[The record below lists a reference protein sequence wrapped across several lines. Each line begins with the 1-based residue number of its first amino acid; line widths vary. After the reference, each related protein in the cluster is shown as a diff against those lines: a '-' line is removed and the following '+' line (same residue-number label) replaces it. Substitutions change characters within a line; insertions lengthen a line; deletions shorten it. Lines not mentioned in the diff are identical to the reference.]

1 MLSLEHFFVMGPEPD
16 KLVSGQYDP
25 SMVALSLVI
34 AIGASY
40 MALTLA
46 AAARRSQTS
55 IMQRL
60 HLISGSISLGL
71 GIWSMHFIG
80 MLAFQMPTHVHYH
93 PGITALSAGPSLV
106 ASWVTLSM
114 LSRYELT
121 GVRLIVSGLT
131 VGAGVGAMHYL
142 GMAAMEIG
150 PSLRYDPALFT
161 ISLVVAVALGTLA
174 LWVSFGLRY
183 QRLLKG
189 YKRRL
194 LAGIIMGLA
203 IGGVHYIA
211 MEAARFIGTP
221 SEDIPPGGQSHMIL
235 ALVIAFITMG
245 FSLLAASVNAL
256 ARYRSLFRHSRA
268 VANELRATM
277 GAAVD
282 GIIKI
287 SDQGIVLSFNESAE
301 HILGYRAEEVIGRN
315 IKVLMPNPY
324 RDAHDDYL
332 ANYLRTG
339 ECKIIGT
346 GRRVE
351 ALHKDGHQVPV
362 RLAIGEARTDGQSI
376 FVGFLTDISERVR
389 MENELRQAKEEAEQ
403 AAEAKSRFLANM
415 SHEIRTPMNAII
427 GFTDLLLETS
437 LDRSQKKHLDII
449 KSSASTLL
457 IHLNDILDT
466 AKLDGRHTVLED
478 NDFSLHD
485 LCEQIVASQ
494 SLDAH
499 RKGLYLELDY
509 QAPEFFRGD
518 SLRIQQVILNLL
530 SNAVKFTNSGGVT
543 LKVRQPRGHGVI
555 LEVID
560 TGIGIDADRID
571 TIFEPFVQA
580 DASMARRFGGTGLGT
595 TIARQLTELMGG
607 RITVNSTPGVGTSF
621 HLDLPILPGRTVITG
636 STPDHE
642 MLLPSLTIL
651 VVDDVPQ
658 NLELLKILFETR
670 EHEVVTA
677 GDGDQAVKY
686 YKEQFFDVVL
696 MDVQMPGMNGHE
708 ATQAIRQYEA
718 GQNRPR
724 TPVIALTASVLEDD
738 RRAAIAAD
746 MDGFAIKPINISE
759 LIGEIASQLG
769 LQAITP
775 KAMAALDA
783 VVVDETLIDQLWP
796 SRAAHL
802 RAAKEFLLSPQSQPD
817 TLRQESVADMVR
829 ERTHRMR
836 GTSANLGFTEL
847 AQALAA
853 IELTLKRDEPVSAL
867 QWEQLTNRFSAA
879 FQWFSYQSCD
889 LDEKSSK
896 EVALLESAD
905 LDQLIVQLSQ
915 GELPDQAPALIDS
928 ILTGAEC
935 KAAIEA
941 LDDFEPEKV
950 AQLLIQYR
958 DTR

>member
-1 MLSLEHFFVMGPEPD
+1 MI
-16 KLVSGQYDP
+16 SGQYDP
-25 SMVALSLVI
+25 RMVALSLVI

-46 AAARRSQTS
+46 AAARRSQAS

-60 HLISGSISLGL
+60 HLASGSVSLGL

-93 PGITALSAGPSLV
+93 PSITALSAVPSLI

-121 GVRLIVSGLT
+121 GARLIVGGLA

-150 PSLRYDPALFT
+150 PSLRYDPVLFT
-161 ISLVVAVALGTLA
+161 VSLVVAVALGTLA

-203 IGGVHYIA
+203 IGGMHYIA

-221 SEDIPPGGQSHMIL
+221 AEDIQPGDQSHIVL
-235 ALVIAFITMG
+235 ALIIAFTTIG

-268 VANELRATM
+268 VANELRATI

-301 HILGYRAEEVIGRN
+301 RMLGYRAEEVIGQNVN
-315 IKVLMPNPY
+315 ILMPTPH

-332 ANYLRTG
+332 AHYLHTG
-339 ECKIIGT
+339 ERKIIGT

-351 ALHKDGHQVPV
+351 ALHKDGYQVPV

-389 MENELRQAKEEAEQ
+389 MESELRQAKEAAEQ

-427 GFTDLLLETS
+427 GFTDLLLETT
-437 LDRSQKKHLDII
+437 LDRSQTKHLDII

-457 IHLNDILDT
+457 THLNDILDT
-466 AKLDGRHTVLED
+466 AKLDGRHTILED
-478 NDFSLHD
+478 NDFSFHG

-518 SLRIQQVILNLL
+518 PLRIQQIILNLV
-530 SNAVKFTNSGGVT
+530 SNAVKFTSSGGVT
-543 LKVRQPRGHGVI
+543 LQVRQTKSSGVT
-555 LEVID
+555 LEVRD

-571 TIFEPFVQA
+571 TIFDPFVQA
-580 DASMARRFGGTGLGT
+580 DASMTRRFGGTGLGT

-607 RITVNSTPGVGTSF
+607 QITVNSTPGIGTCF
-621 HLDLPILPGRTVITG
+621 HLDLPILPGRAVAT
-636 STPDHE
+636 SPAPDQETP
-642 MLLPSLTIL
+642 LPPLRVL
-651 VVDDVPQ
+651 VADDVPQ
-658 NLELLKILFETR
+658 NLELLKTLLEKR
-670 EHEVVTA
+670 EHKVVTA
-677 GDGDQAVKY
+677 SDGDQAVQH
-686 YKEQFFDVVL
+686 YKEQPFDVVL
-696 MDVQMPGMNGHE
+696 MDIQMPGMNGHE
-708 ATQAIRQYEA
+708 ATQAIRQYDAER
-718 GQNRPR
+718 NRPR
-724 TPVIALTASVLEDD
+724 TPIIALTASVLEDD
-738 RRAAIAAD
+738 RRTAIDAG
-746 MDGFAIKPINISE
+746 MDGFAIKPINIPE
-759 LIGEIASQLG
+759 LTGEIASQLG
-769 LQAITP
+769 WQAVTP
-775 KAMAALDA
+775 KAMAALNA

-796 SRAAHL
+796 NRVAHL
-802 RAAKEFLLSPQSQPD
+802 RAAKAFLLSPQSQPD
-817 TLRQESVADMVR
+817 TLRQEPSADMVR
-829 ERTHRMR
+829 EHTHRMR
-836 GTSANLGFTEL
+836 GTSANLGFIEL
-847 AQALAA
+847 AHALAA
-853 IELTLKRDEPVSAL
+853 IELTLERGESVTVL
-867 QWEQLTNRFSAA
+867 QWQQLKKHFTAVL
-879 FQWFSYQSCD
+879 QWLNYQSCSVD
-889 LDEKSSK
+889 VELPSEM
-896 EVALLESAD
+896 ALSESTD

-915 GELPDQAPALIDS
+915 GELPDQAPALVGS

-935 KAAIEA
+935 KAALEA
-941 LDDFEPEKV
+941 LDGFEPERV